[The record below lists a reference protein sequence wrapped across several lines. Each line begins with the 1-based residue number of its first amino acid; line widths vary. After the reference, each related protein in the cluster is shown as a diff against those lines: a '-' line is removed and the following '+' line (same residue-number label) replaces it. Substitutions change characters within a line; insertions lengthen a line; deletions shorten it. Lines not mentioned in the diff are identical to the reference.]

1 MKTVK
6 CHARTGHHAAQ
17 CAHSTDCC
25 LVYVNVFVRCVWREL
40 LETDHHGHSQR
51 TLRRHAWNA
60 RDAKHPA
67 STRVTCTRR
76 MYHSVAT
83 RSCCSTCEGA
93 RLPALL
99 KHAHVRPRAE
109 ALWLLA
115 VLAAR
120 LVSCLWSLRRAP
132 ARCCHQLASS
142 CVQPRAAA
150 RALSSCGRLGASCPS
165 LGRSARAAATG
176 GSRLLVRQPPRRGGC
191 GCGRVLRDV
200 GSQSDVS
207 ARACATTL
215 SSPTR

>member
-1 MKTVK
+1 
-6 CHARTGHHAAQ
+6 
-17 CAHSTDCC
+17 
-25 LVYVNVFVRCVWREL
+25 
-40 LETDHHGHSQR
+40 
-51 TLRRHAWNA
+51 
-60 RDAKHPA
+60 
-67 STRVTCTRR
+67 

-176 GSRLLVRQPPRRGGC
+176 GSRLLVRQPPRRGGRRLWKG
-191 GCGRVLRDV
+191 GCGRVLRDGGGGCDRNCRSRLV
-200 GSQSDVS
+200 F
-207 ARACATTL
+207 
-215 SSPTR
+215 PTALTRLA

>member
-1 MKTVK
+1 
-6 CHARTGHHAAQ
+6 
-17 CAHSTDCC
+17 
-25 LVYVNVFVRCVWREL
+25 
-40 LETDHHGHSQR
+40 
-51 TLRRHAWNA
+51 
-60 RDAKHPA
+60 
-67 STRVTCTRR
+67 

-176 GSRLLVRQPPRRGGC
+176 GSRLLVRQPLTISGHDHRITG
-191 GCGRVLRDV
+191 V
-200 GSQSDVS
+200 GSAGSNWKVAWHLSHVS
-207 ARACATTL
+207 SPSLPRAGSRFIRWALKQLRARAAAGPARSDQRARTSAPFATL
-215 SSPTR
+215 PSRP